1 LVARIFLIAAAKF
14 SSVGGEF
21 SCGKLHGNLYVTPK
35 ERLTPDL
42 IERIRQHKPA
52 LLAYFRIKQQC
63 VLINEALTLLR
74 RLKYYTLP
82 AGQMPA
88 AREIAERWAARLVL
102 WENGEPISEADDAAS
117 ILAVLCDIEHELT
130 TIGESL

>member
-52 LLAYFRIKQQC
+52 LLTYSRIKQEC
-63 VLINEALTLLR
+63 GLIDEALALLQQ
-74 RLKYYTLP
+74 LKCYTLP
-82 AGQMPA
+82 AGRMPA
-88 AREIAERWAARLVL
+88 AREIAERCAARLVL
-102 WENGEPISEADDAAS
+102 WENGEPIGEADPRGS
-117 ILAVLCDIEHELT
+117 QSFTPRPLNCLKSE
-130 TIGESL
+130 IGF